1 MRIYL
6 TILLQLVYISCFS
19 ANDNTE
25 IGIRK
30 NIFYLEGESIL
41 AISNVSLNYERI
53 VLQDQSFRLSI
64 KGGIGFYYFAEV
76 MDFSRQIFVVP
87 EGIIYKINLCFI
99 LKSGFEIGLGISYL
113 DCKSDCNDPLY
124 PPKIIHPIITAG
136 WRLQDRP
143 FFFRIHAGSW
153 GLGLSFGYSF

>member
-53 VLQDQSFRLSI
+53 VLQDQSFRLSDS
-64 KGGIGFYYFAEV
+64 A
-76 MDFSRQIFVVP
+76 DRASRSGP
-87 EGIIYKINLCFI
+87 E
-99 LKSGFEIGLGISYL
+99 KSHRL
-113 DCKSDCNDPLY
+113 DALELHQSS
-124 PPKIIHPIITAG
+124 A
-136 WRLQDRP
+136 
-143 FFFRIHAGSW
+143 
-153 GLGLSFGYSF
+153 